1 MPDNTVTRRMFIA
14 GSGVAAVGVAFGA
27 WKWMGEERA
36 QASTGVLAAEPISV
50 FNPIAW
56 VSIASDNTVTIYSP
70 AAEMG
75 QGTMTSLPRVLAEEL
90 EVDWNTVRVEQ
101 SPVNPGAFGNPGFGG
116 AMVTGS
122 SRTVRGYYLPLRL
135 AGLQAKLVL
144 VQAAADIWGVPP
156 TEILAEK
163 SVLTHASSN
172 RRMTYGELAKVAT
185 APATLPVVDKSM
197 LKPMS
202 AFTII
207 GKDVPRVDVPSK
219 SDGSAIFGIDVRLP
233 GMLWAAVKYAE
244 VQGEKPLSVDVT
256 KAEAVSG
263 VRKIITL
270 PYGVAVV
277 ADSFV
282 TARTAR
288 DLLAV
293 TWTQEAP
300 GRSYDS
306 DRAMTE
312 YVTRAKHLTEAGT
325 AWSKRGDAQSAIDG
339 AARTMSATY
348 LSAHVAQVTLE
359 PMNCTAW
366 VQGDRIEI
374 WAPSQI
380 PSGVLGVAVQSG
392 FRAENVKVNITL
404 LGGGYGRRAEVD
416 FAIDAVLIAKQMPDI
431 PVQVIWTREDDF
443 QRSKPRPMTA
453 QHLTAGLDADGRIVG
468 WRHRIT
474 SEGATIRLA
483 RALYDATGGKDPTV
497 MKGSENVYDIPNQ
510 LAEHLPEKRGID
522 VGYWRGVGPSYTK
535 FAAETL
541 VDDIAVQLKKDPLQ
555 YRLDMLSASPRAQAV
570 LRRTAAM
577 ANYPVSRGAGRALGL
592 AFSDAYESFIAMIV
606 DVSIVEG
613 KIVVHEVW
621 AAVDCGHAISP
632 ANIKTQI
639 EGSALYGLSAALG
652 EKLDYKAGQV
662 QQQNLHG
669 YPILRSSG
677 TPLVNV
683 EVIPT
688 DNPPEGIG
696 EVGLPP
702 LAPAVA
708 NAIAQLTG
716 RRIHTLPFPATV

>member
-1 MPDNTVTRRMFIA
+1 MPNSRITRRMFIA

-27 WKWMGEERA
+27 WKWRDAE
-36 QASTGVLAAEPISV
+36 QAPEPASALAPEAASV
-50 FNPIAW
+50 FSPVAW

-75 QGTMTSLPRVLAEEL
+75 QGTMTSLPTVLAEEM
-90 EVDWNTVRVEQ
+90 EVDWSTVRVEQ
-101 SPVNPGAFGNPGFGG
+101 SPVNPGTFGNPGFGG

-135 AGLQAKLVL
+135 AGLQARRVME
-144 VQAAADIWGVPP
+144 QAAADIWGVPP
-156 TEILAEK
+156 TEVRAEK
-163 SVLTHASSN
+163 STLIHESSN
-172 RRMTYGELAKVAT
+172 RRMTYGELAKVAK
-185 APATLPVVDKSM
+185 APTTLPVVDKSM

-202 AFTII
+202 AFTLI
-207 GKDVPRVDVPSK
+207 GKDVPRIDVPSK

-233 GMLWAAVKYAE
+233 GMGWAAVKYAE
-244 VQGEKPLSVDVT
+244 VQGEKPLSVDST
-256 KAEAVSG
+256 EAEAVSG
-263 VRKIITL
+263 VKKVITL

-282 TARTAR
+282 TAKKAR
-288 DLLAV
+288 DLLVV
-293 TWTQEAP
+293 TWSHDAP

-306 DRAMTE
+306 EEVMTE
-312 YVTRAKHLTEAGT
+312 YVARAKQMTEAGT
-325 AWSKRGDAQSAIDG
+325 TWNKRGDAQAAING
-339 AARTMSATY
+339 AARTFTATY
-348 LSAHVAQVTLE
+348 RSTHMAQMTLE

-366 VQGDRIEI
+366 VQGDKIEI

-380 PSGVLGVAVQSG
+380 PSGVLGVAIQSG
-392 FRAENVKVNITL
+392 FKPENVKVNITL

-416 FAIDAVLIAKQMPDI
+416 FAIDAVLIAKQMPDTPI
-431 PVQVIWTREDDF
+431 QVIWTREDDF

-453 QHLTAGLDADGRIVG
+453 QHLSAGLDADGRIVG
-468 WRHRIT
+468 WRHRVT

-483 RALYDATGGKDPTV
+483 PALYDATGGKDPTV

-541 VDDIAVQLKKDPLQ
+541 LDEIAAHLKKDPLQ
-555 YRLDMLSASPRAQAV
+555 YRLDMLRASPRAQAV
-570 LRRTAAM
+570 LRRTAEM
-577 ANYPVSRGAGRALGL
+577 ANYPASRGAGHALGL
-592 AFSDAYESFIAMIV
+592 AFSDAYESFIAMVV
-606 DVSIVEG
+606 DVSIAEG
-613 KIVVHEVW
+613 RIVVHEVW

-652 EKLDYKAGQV
+652 EKLDYKGGQA
-662 QQQNLHG
+662 QQQNLHS
-669 YPILRSSG
+669 YPILRANG
-677 TPLVNV
+677 TPLVHV

-708 NAIAQLTG
+708 NALAQLTG
-716 RRIHTLPFPATV
+716 RRLYTLPFPATV